1 MRVISGT
8 LRGHKLQSLEGMDTR
23 PTLDR
28 VKEALFSMLFGKTE
42 DATGLDLFAG
52 SGALGIELL
61 SRYGRECTFV
71 DNNKNALGVVTKN
84 IESCRLLDRAYVVMS
99 SYTDFLHSTDKCFD
113 IIFMD
118 PPYDG
123 DMYIP
128 ALDIIKKRSLLKR
141 GGVIV
146 MECRADYSLMH
157 DGFSIIKDKTYGKVR
172 LCILEEA

>member
-8 LRGHKLQSLEGMDTR
+8 LRGHKLESLEGMDTR

-28 VKEALFSMLFGKTE
+28 VKEALFSMLFGRTE

-61 SRYGRECTFV
+61 SRYGSECTFV
-71 DNNKNALGVVTKN
+71 DNSKDALDIVRRN
-84 IESCRLLDRAYVVMS
+84 IASCRLSDRAHIVRS
-99 SYTDFLHSTDKCFD
+99 NFADFLHSTDKCFD
-113 IIFMD
+113 IIFID

-128 ALDIIKKRSLLKR
+128 ALQIIRKRSLLAKD
-141 GGVIV
+141 GVIV
-146 MECRADYSLMH
+146 LECRSDYNPVYE
-157 DGFSIIKDKTYGKVR
+157 GFSLIKDKKYGKVR

>member
-1 MRVISGT
+1 
-8 LRGHKLQSLEGMDTR
+8 
-23 PTLDR
+23 
-28 VKEALFSMLFGKTE
+28 MLLGKTQ
-42 DATGLDLFAG
+42 DARGLDLFAG

-61 SRYGRECTFV
+61 SRYGGECTFV
-71 DNNKNALGVVTKN
+71 DNNKKALDVIQRN
-84 IESCRLLDRAYVVMS
+84 ISSCRLSDRAHIVSGNFADY
-99 SYTDFLHSTDKCFD
+99 LHSTDKCFD
-113 IIFMD
+113 IIFID

-128 ALDIIKKRSLLKR
+128 ALDIIKKRSLLKK

-146 MECRADYSLMH
+146 MECRADCCPMH

>member
-8 LRGHKLQSLEGMDTR
+8 LRGHKLESLEGMDTR

-28 VKEALFSMLFGKTE
+28 VKEALFSMLFGRTE

-61 SRYGRECTFV
+61 SRYGSECTFV
-71 DNNKNALGVVTKN
+71 DNNKNALDIVTRN
-84 IESCRLLDRAYVVMS
+84 ITSCRLLDRAYIIRS
-99 SYTDFLHSTDKCFD
+99 NYTDFLHSTDKCFD

-128 ALDIIKKRSLLKR
+128 ALDIIKKRSLLKK
-141 GGVIV
+141 GGVVV
-146 MECRADYSLMH
+146 MECRADYCPMH
-157 DGFSIIKDKTYGKVR
+157 DGFSVIKDKTYGKVR